1 MITIRELIEDL
12 EEIALQI
19 GDQAS
24 VILSADEEGND
35 IHYIHGAGTQW
46 MIINI
51 DREMQCLD
59 ESDLADYTEEGY
71 EPTQVAE
78 VW

>member
-1 MITIRELIEDL
+1 
-12 EEIALQI
+12 
-19 GDQAS
+19 
-24 VILSADEEGND
+24 
-35 IHYIHGAGTQW
+35 